1 MEKTKDLELLK
12 NFLSEHFDFDDLK
25 KFGLFDKNIKRK
37 DYQKQADR
45 ICMFFGF
52 ETIYEYGFNEVKAH
66 ITYADGFRPEK
77 EPFVTII
84 KPWYES

>member
-1 MEKTKDLELLK
+1 MEKAKDLELLK
-12 NFLSEHFDFDDLK
+12 NFLLEHFDFNDLK
-25 KFGLFDKNIKRK
+25 KCGLFDKDIKRK

-66 ITYADGFRPEK
+66 ITYADGFIPEND
-77 EPFVTII
+77 PFVIRI
-84 KPWYES
+84 KPWHES